1 MQDKIKIQI
10 VDDHAIFRQGLDF
23 VLSQI
28 DDFDVILE
36 AENGIQMLEQL
47 EKSQPDVTLLD
58 ISMPLMDGI
67 KAAAI
72 AKNNYPHLK
81 ILTLSSY
88 GDEMYYYKM
97 IKAGASGFVLKK
109 SGKQEIENA
118 IRTVVE
124 GNNFFHEEILK
135 KLAFKTNFETATFE
149 TDYSISKRENEVLL
163 LICKGYSNNE
173 IACELSLS
181 PKTVDNHRTK
191 LLNKLGAKNSAHLVM
206 FAMKHKLVSL

>member
-1 MQDKIKIQI
+1 MHDKIKIQI
-10 VDDHAIFRQGLDF
+10 VDDHAIFRQGLYF

-28 DDFDVILE
+28 DDFKVILE
-36 AENGIQMLEQL
+36 AENGVQMLEQL
-47 EKSQPDVTLLD
+47 ENSQPDVTLLD
-58 ISMPLMDGI
+58 ISMPHMDGI

-72 AKNNYPHLK
+72 AKDKYPHLN

-109 SGKQEIENA
+109 SGKQEIEHA
-118 IRTVVE
+118 IRTVAE
-124 GNNFFHEEILK
+124 GNNFFHEEILR
-135 KLAFKTNFETATFE
+135 KLAFKTNIEAATYE
-149 TDYSISKRENEVLL
+149 ADYSISKRENEVLL